1 MCYNEQVN
9 FEEQTSLKDATKYH
23 SHNGRSKTY
32 KLMLVQILKA
42 VEKPGN
48 LYSFV
53 ASVFV
58 LSSETI
64 KT

>member
-1 MCYNEQVN
+1 MLLSITVIMVDQRP
-9 FEEQTSLKDATKYH
+9 T
-23 SHNGRSKTY
+23 

-64 KT
+64 